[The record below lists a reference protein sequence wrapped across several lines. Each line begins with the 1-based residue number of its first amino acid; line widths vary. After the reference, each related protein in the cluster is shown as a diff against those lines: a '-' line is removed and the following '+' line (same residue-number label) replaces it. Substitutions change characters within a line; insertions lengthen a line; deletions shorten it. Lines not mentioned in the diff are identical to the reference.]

1 LACTHCTTAS
11 RGDAGTADKTSSIR
25 TTLVKPF
32 IKVFLYEIIIL
43 EERIGFANAIDLFVL
58 SR

>member
-1 LACTHCTTAS
+1 
-11 RGDAGTADKTSSIR
+11 
-25 TTLVKPF
+25 VKPF